1 MGFLA
6 GLFSRPQSLLPQDG
20 QASAPVKTAPQG
32 ASGTANYGGRLNV
45 EANQA
50 LRDTAGYGVAGSTSW
65 GEWEE
70 ARRANAYVAAGLD
83 FICGP
88 IRDARV
94 DFTLPEELKGSALAQ
109 QQADFLRWNFADG
122 LEAEAGLPSVLSQAA
137 AGMLASGFSLFE
149 PVAGPV
155 VRAELPGGKGLALR
169 RVLERLPSSLASNPW
184 VESEDGSRLLAI
196 RQHAPRGPSGKWT
209 SAELRR
215 EDVLLFTWQRSG
227 TNWAGFSA
235 FRSVWYIANRVMPM
249 LLKLLGV
256 TLQRE
261 GAGVPVAEAIELDAE
276 LTPAQRDELNTV
288 LANLSFHEAGGV
300 VMPNGWKLNWVF
312 SPGANKGHVLQA
324 WKDLGLVVL
333 QQVGAQQLVLG
344 TGETGSRSV
353 GEVHDARAQ
362 AYVRGVITVL
372 ESELQGYV
380 KKLVDVNW
388 GPQPAYPRISLTM
401 KRAELPPDVMATAAA
416 QGKAAGLLTVTTKDE
431 NVFRERL
438 GFAPIDDDER
448 AAAKPADVT
457 PGIELPTAPGLE
469 VEKAQDTALNGAQV
483 QAATDLMQ
491 RVADGSLP
499 FDAALEAMITFFNI
513 ERERALRLMQ
523 TLKSFKPDRPA
534 GGAGEEGA
542 TSPGIAPRAPNPRPL
557 AASAQRGGWAPWRP
571 LRAAEQRMELSRMD
585 EYLTAQREAFEKRVR
600 PEVLAMLAMAAPAI
614 QAAMADG
621 SPDEVASMPLDTRRL
636 GATLRAYLA
645 SVREQGARY
654 AEGELARA
662 KTLKAAE
669 GDEQDEQQDDIRRTI
684 ESETEEVVEA
694 QAKALE
700 RRMVSRLRGELEREA
715 IDVLRTGGS
724 AAEVVARTV
733 TRQLETGAF
742 RADAGTVTAKVL
754 NLGRDEAARI
764 LGGVAQVEYTA
775 ILDAATCGPCRSDD
789 GKRAPFNSAEHD
801 RLLPPNRD
809 CAGGDSCRCLLALI
823 PEGE

>member
-20 QASAPVKTAPQG
+20 QASAPVKTAPTG
-32 ASGTANYGGRLNV
+32 ASGTANYGGRLRV

-50 LRDTAGYGVAGSTSW
+50 LRDTAGYGVAGTTSW

-88 IRDARV
+88 IRDARI
-94 DFTLPEELKGSALAQ
+94 DFTLPDEVKSSAAAKA
-109 QQADFLRWNFADG
+109 QADFLRWNFTDG

-155 VRAELPGGKGLALR
+155 ARAELPGGKGLALR
-169 RVLERLPSSLASNPW
+169 RILERLPSSLSSNPW

-196 RQHAPRGPSGKWT
+196 RQHAPRGPSGEWV
-209 SAELRR
+209 SVELRR

-261 GAGVPVAEAIELDAE
+261 GAGVPVAEAVELDAE
-276 LTPAQRDELNTV
+276 LTPAQREELNTV

-401 KRAELPPDVMATAAA
+401 KRAELSPDIMATAAA
-416 QGKAAGLLTVTTKDE
+416 QGRAAGLLTVTTKDE

-438 GFAPIDDDER
+438 GFAPIDENER
-448 AAAKPADVT
+448 AAAQGVQT
-457 PGIELPTAPGLE
+457 S
-469 VEKAQDTALNGAQV
+469 AQQG
-483 QAATDLMQ
+483 
-491 RVADGSLP
+491 
-499 FDAALEAMITFFNI
+499 
-513 ERERALRLMQ
+513 
-523 TLKSFKPDRPA
+523 RPA
-534 GGAGEEGA
+534 GGAGEEDA
-542 TSPGIAPRAPNPRPL
+542 LLPGIASRASNPRPL
-557 AASAQRGGWAPWRP
+557 VASAQRGGWAPWRA
-571 LRAAEQRMELSRMD
+571 LRASEERMELSRID

-621 SPDEVASMPLDTRRL
+621 SPDEVASMPLDTKRL

-645 SVREQGARY
+645 SVREAGAAF
-654 AEGELARA
+654 AEGELQRG

-669 GDEQDEQQDDIRRTI
+669 GDEQDEQQDDDLRRTV
-684 ESETEEVVEA
+684 EAETDEVVEA

-742 RADAGTVTAKVL
+742 KADAGTVIAKVL
-754 NLGRDEAARI
+754 NLGRDEAARL
-764 LGGVAQVEYTA
+764 LGGVAEVEYTA
-775 ILDAATCGPCRSDD
+775 ILDSATCGPCRDDD

-809 CAGGDSCRCLLALI
+809 CAGGDNCRCLLAFV
-823 PEGE
+823 PGGES

>member
-32 ASGTANYGGRLNV
+32 ASGTANYGGRLRV

-94 DFTLPEELKGSALAQ
+94 DFTLPDELKGSALAQ
-109 QQADFLRWNFADG
+109 QQADFLRWNFTDG

-155 VRAELPGGKGLALR
+155 ARPELPGGKGLALR
-169 RVLERLPSSLASNPW
+169 RILERLPSSLSSNPW

-196 RQHAPRGPSGKWT
+196 RQHAPRGPSGKWA
-209 SAELRR
+209 SVELRR

-261 GAGVPVAEAIELDAE
+261 GAGVPVAEAVDLDAE

-333 QQVGAQQLVLG
+333 QQVGAQQIVLG

-401 KRAELPPDVMATAAA
+401 KRAELSPDIMATAAA
-416 QGKAAGLLTVTTKDE
+416 QGRAAGLLTVTTKDE

-438 GFAPIDDDER
+438 GFAPIDEAER
-448 AAAKPADVT
+448 AA
-457 PGIELPTAPGLE
+457 G
-469 VEKAQDTALNGAQV
+469 Q
-483 QAATDLMQ
+483 MQ
-491 RVADGSLP
+491 
-499 FDAALEAMITFFNI
+499 
-513 ERERALRLMQ
+513 
-523 TLKSFKPDRPA
+523 DRPA

-542 TSPGIAPRAPNPRPL
+542 ASPGIAPRAPNPRPL

-600 PEVLAMLAMAAPAI
+600 PEVLAMLAMAAPSI

-621 SPDEVASMPLDTRRL
+621 SPDEVASMPLDTKRL

-669 GDEQDEQQDDIRRTI
+669 GDEQDEQQDDDVRRTI

-764 LGGVAQVEYTA
+764 LGGVAEVRYTA
-775 ILDAATCGPCRSDD
+775 ILDASTCGPCRNDD
-789 GKRAPFNSAEHD
+789 GKKAPFGSPEHD

-809 CAGGDSCRCLLALI
+809 CAGGDNCRCLLEFLS
-823 PEGE
+823 EGER

>member
-6 GLFSRPQSLLPQDG
+6 GLFSRPQNILPQDG
-20 QASAPVKTAPQG
+20 QASAPLKTAPQG

-94 DFTLPEELKGSALAQ
+94 DFTLPDELKGSALAQ
-109 QQADFLRWNFADG
+109 QQADFLRWNFTDG

-155 VRAELPGGKGLALR
+155 VRPELPGGKGLALR

-261 GAGVPVAEAIELDAE
+261 GAGVPVAEAVDLDAE

-401 KRAELPPDVMATAAA
+401 KRAELPPDVIAEAAA

-431 NVFRERL
+431 NIFRERL
-438 GFAPIDDDER
+438 GFAPIDEAER
-448 AAAKPADVT
+448 AA
-457 PGIELPTAPGLE
+457 G
-469 VEKAQDTALNGAQV
+469 Q
-483 QAATDLMQ
+483 MQ
-491 RVADGSLP
+491 
-499 FDAALEAMITFFNI
+499 
-513 ERERALRLMQ
+513 
-523 TLKSFKPDRPA
+523 DRPA

-571 LRAAEQRMELSRMD
+571 LRAAEERMELSRMD

-621 SPDEVASMPLDTRRL
+621 SPDEVASMPLDTKRL

-654 AEGELARA
+654 AEGELQRA
-662 KTLKAAE
+662 KTLKAAD
-669 GDEQDEQQDDIRRTI
+669 GDEQDEQQDDLRRTI

-764 LGGVAQVEYTA
+764 LGGVAEVEYTA
-775 ILDAATCGPCRSDD
+775 ILDTATCGPCRSDD
-789 GKRAPFNSAEHD
+789 GKRAAFNSPEHD

-809 CAGGDSCRCLLALI
+809 CAGGDNCRCLLALI